1 MCSTDGGSVPS
12 LRRRILTSQESGSCF
27 QFSQFSFQI
36 NNFRA
41 FLFGIFSHLF
51 FSFPFDSSKDTFSLI
66 FCEKFWRKKNRKE
79 RNPAYIYIFAAQKI
93 NVRKMGISRSVCL
106 YLHLFLILSS
116 CCCCYFCFCCCF
128 CCCYISEMFVF
139 PSQVI

>member
-1 MCSTDGGSVPS
+1 MLNGRWICTISEEKNTDIARVWFLLSIFSIFFSNQQLSRISFWDFFIFFFLSHLIHQKIPS
-12 LRRRILTSQESGSCF
+12 LL
-27 QFSQFSFQI
+27 FSVK
-36 NNFRA
+36 NF
-41 FLFGIFSHLF
+41 G
-51 FSFPFDSSKDTFSLI
+51 
-66 FCEKFWRKKNRKE
+66 EKKIRKE